1 MPRKLRMLESEFHNN
16 SHTSQNVMFPL
27 QPCLKLD
34 AEDPQRLSPKV
45 LLLELVD
52 SSGNGAYEEAKVTKD
67 VSWKET
73 VAFCFVLQ
81 P

>member
-1 MPRKLRMLESEFHNN
+1 ML
-16 SHTSQNVMFPL
+16 FPL
-27 QPCLKLD
+27 QPCLRLD